1 MTDQDLTK
9 YIERYGDR
17 LAIKAFCQ
25 QRSAA
30 LERPGSKSSLMQRVR
45 DKIQGNRNRNQTCTG
60 NMAGRHAGNKHATKD
75 TRRIEMGWLHFS
87 DGNYHQVR
95 TRHGGGTRHLSV
107 QKTVTMEELLETGK
121 NLFFLNGHS
130 SKGEV
135 GDFEFDIRDF
145 SHKMVPLGCTV
156 NELYEQTKIKMLRI
170 YLCTREKEKEDSPTD
185 VILSDTSSD
194 FEPSEPSE
202 DRSAKNRRKQIK
214 AARSHI
220 IRKSA
225 KKSER
230 GNQFDPKSSD
240 SDTSPSVFTKKN
252 HGLGGESSK
261 QSRPHSELHYIE
273 ILHSPPPDDDDG
285 NNLHLPT
292 SNQEVEDD
300 CPILAFHEETEQL
313 VGEPNPHLA
322 QAINASLED
331 FEIQFGP
338 HSGDDGASLDS
349 TLPWN
354 PDTLDTNQ
362 HSTWSEGAA
371 SSNIDQVFQTPPVM
385 DIRCVS
391 IRRINVVQDLI
402 DVFMDPEVLN
412 TKLKMDLNNEKGF
425 DSDGVSREVYSAFWE
440 LFLEQCEGEE
450 ERVPRLRPDFTQE
463 HWEAVGRVWLKGYLD
478 HGIIPIQ
485 LSPAFVLAFCQGV
498 SSVDEERLMMSFNTF
513 ISGPERMA
521 VEKALQNNMDETV
534 EEDLLDLFSRMGSH
548 CLPSGDH
555 LRASLLTMAH
565 KVLLQEP
572 KFIID
577 CFHSIIH
584 NVVPPLTEKDIMNL
598 YESKKPTNKKVA
610 QTIKPTVENLDPQ
623 QQSAFNH
630 LVRYVRSAE
639 QKKLEKFLRFCT
651 GSTVL
656 CQDKIEV
663 TFNRLSGLSR
673 RLVAHTCGAVLE
685 LPCTYSSYPEFRAE
699 LDNTLSGDCYTMD
712 IL

>member
-1 MTDQDLTK
+1 
-9 YIERYGDR
+9 
-17 LAIKAFCQ
+17 
-25 QRSAA
+25 
-30 LERPGSKSSLMQRVR
+30 
-45 DKIQGNRNRNQTCTG
+45 
-60 NMAGRHAGNKHATKD
+60 
-75 TRRIEMGWLHFS
+75 
-87 DGNYHQVR
+87 
-95 TRHGGGTRHLSV
+95 
-107 QKTVTMEELLETGK
+107 
-121 NLFFLNGHS
+121 
-130 SKGEV
+130 
-135 GDFEFDIRDF
+135 
-145 SHKMVPLGCTV
+145 MVPLGCTV

-170 YLCTREKEKEDSPTD
+170 YLCTREKEKEDSLTD

-202 DRSAKNRRKQIK
+202 DRSAK
-214 AARSHI
+214 
-220 IRKSA
+220 
-225 KKSER
+225 
-230 GNQFDPKSSD
+230 
-240 SDTSPSVFTKKN
+240 
-252 HGLGGESSK
+252 GGESSK

-285 NNLHLPT
+285 SNLHLPT

-300 CPILAFHEETEQL
+300 CLILAFHEEAEQL
-313 VGEPNPHLA
+313 VGEPNLA

-338 HSGDDGASLDS
+338 HSGDDGASLVS

-362 HSTWSEGAA
+362 HSTWSEGSA
-371 SSNIDQVFQTPPVM
+371 SSNIDQVFQTTPVM

-425 DSDGVSREVYSAFWE
+425 DGDGVSREVYSAFWE

-630 LVRYVRSAE
+630 LVRYVRSAD
-639 QKKLEKFLRFCT
+639 QKKL
-651 GSTVL
+651 
-656 CQDKIEV
+656 
-663 TFNRLSGLSR
+663 
-673 RLVAHTCGAVLE
+673 
-685 LPCTYSSYPEFRAE
+685 
-699 LDNTLSGDCYTMD
+699 
-712 IL
+712 